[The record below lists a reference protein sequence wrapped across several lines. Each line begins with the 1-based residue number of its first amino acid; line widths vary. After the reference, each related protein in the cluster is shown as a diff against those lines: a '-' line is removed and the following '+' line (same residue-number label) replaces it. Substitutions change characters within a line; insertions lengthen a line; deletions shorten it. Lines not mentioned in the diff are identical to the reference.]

1 MKFLALL
8 SSLPQYLWQY
18 YLEFLFVM
26 ATVGSLF
33 ATNKSLVFVR
43 YNF

>member
-8 SSLPQYLWQY
+8 GSLPQMLWQY
-18 YLEFLFVM
+18 YFEFLFVM
-26 ATVGSLF
+26 ATVGGLF
-33 ATNKSLVFVR
+33 ATNKGLVFVR